1 MKIQIRRGVF
11 ETNSSSVHT
20 LTICLEP
27 VNIEKYAGMTFK
39 LGIPWDKRQTNDKLQ
54 ERLDSLFDYMT
65 MNDSL
70 TNFIYCKNRINKVI
84 SKYEIKFDYLID
96 ENGEY
101 ESSGWC
107 EDVLDNIFN
116 NNVDDETFEKYLL
129 GYIFNNKS
137 SCQCF
142 DNNYFSSDNDL
153 PQGSKYKNFY
163 EYC

>member
-1 MKIQIRRGVF
+1 MKVQIRRGVF

-70 TNFIYCKNRINKVI
+70 TIFIYCKNRINKVI

-96 ENGEY
+96 EMVNMNQAVGVKMY
-101 ESSGWC
+101 
-107 EDVLDNIFN
+107 
-116 NNVDDETFEKYLL
+116 
-129 GYIFNNKS
+129 
-137 SCQCF
+137 
-142 DNNYFSSDNDL
+142 
-153 PQGSKYKNFY
+153 
-163 EYC
+163 

>member
-1 MKIQIRRGVF
+1 MKVQIRRGVF

-39 LGIPWDKRQTNDKLQ
+39 LGIPWNERQTNDKIQ

-96 ENGEY
+96 EMVNMNQVVGVKMY
-101 ESSGWC
+101 
-107 EDVLDNIFN
+107 
-116 NNVDDETFEKYLL
+116 
-129 GYIFNNKS
+129 
-137 SCQCF
+137 
-142 DNNYFSSDNDL
+142 
-153 PQGSKYKNFY
+153 
-163 EYC
+163 

>member
-1 MKIQIRRGVF
+1 MY
-11 ETNSSSVHT
+11 SSSNDGGPEIA
-20 LTICLEP
+20 LIKNEKIKSLELC
-27 VNIEKYAGMTFK
+27 I
-39 LGIPWDKRQTNDKLQ
+39 
-54 ERLDSLFDYMT
+54 DSLR
-65 MNDSL
+65 
-70 TNFIYCKNRINKVI
+70 NFIYCKNRINKVI

-142 DNNYFSSDNDL
+142 NNNYFSSDNDL